1 MQRRRLLQLGLGGA
15 AVLALAGAGVALVR
29 PGLTGGRLSAGGRAV
44 FRAVGAAVLD
54 GALPTDASA
63 RLRSLDGLLAR
74 LEGTIAGLAPHAQ
87 DELSTLLA
95 LLASAPGRVGLAGL
109 TTDWSDASVA
119 QVHAALQAMRTSAL
133 AVRQQ
138 AYFALRELTNAA
150 YFADPTTWAWLGYPG
165 PNDV

>member
-15 AVLALAGAGVALVR
+15 AVLAIAGASVALVR
-29 PGLTGGRLSAGGRAV
+29 PGLEGGHLSAGGRGV

-54 GALPTDASA
+54 GALPTEAAA
-63 RLRSLDGLLAR
+63 RQRSLDGLLHR
-74 LEGTIAGLAPHAQ
+74 LEDTIAGLAPHAQ
-87 DELSTLLA
+87 SELSTLLA
-95 LLASAPGRVGLAGL
+95 LLASAPGRIGLAGL
-109 TTDWSDASVA
+109 SPDWASATVE
-119 QVHAALQAMRTSAL
+119 QVQATLQAMRKSSL

-150 YFADPTTWAWLGYPG
+150 YFADRTTWAWLGYPG